1 MSPVEPQDGD
11 AIGAVDLRR
20 TGAPIPPPEEDADAA
35 GAVYRSPVHREP
47 TAPESP
53 APHPASGIV
62 ALGLVAPDLAAPG
75 VPAPVPVAPGSEPV
89 AGAAVVTT
97 ADAPGHPGLPE
108 HAGPGPHADHGEDG
122 GLLLDD
128 PAVWDI
134 ARESVRSTSLTRL
147 FGVSP
152 RTLDRVWRA
161 RRAAAA
167 LTREA
172 TPPEECP

>member
-1 MSPVEPQDGD
+1 M
-11 AIGAVDLRR
+11 
-20 TGAPIPPPEEDADAA
+20 AP
-35 GAVYRSPVHREP
+35 EP
-47 TAPESP
+47 TAPEP
-53 APHPASGIV
+53 TAPKFV

-75 VPAPVPVAPGSEPV
+75 VPVPAPGTPGPEPA
-89 AGAAVVTT
+89 AGVAVVTT
-97 ADAPGHPGLPE
+97 ADAPGHPEPPE
-108 HAGPGPHADHGEDG
+108 HVGPDPHAAHGEDG